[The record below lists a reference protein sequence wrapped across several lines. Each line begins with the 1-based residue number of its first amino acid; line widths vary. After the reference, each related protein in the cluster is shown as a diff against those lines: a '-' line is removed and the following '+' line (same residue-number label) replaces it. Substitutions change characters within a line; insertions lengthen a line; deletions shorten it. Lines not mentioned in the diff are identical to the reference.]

1 MLKLNVEQQNN
12 WFVWEVLRSFSE
24 FPDRNLDRVGS
35 DWKPLFFSPV
45 AVLLPLLNELLVF
58 INYCKK
64 NKQTKKSNYKG
75 VTPQPFAMERQTRE
89 ACIGQVCAVLMYTKN
104 FSLKH
109 C

>member
-1 MLKLNVEQQNN
+1 M
-12 WFVWEVLRSFSE
+12 RSSRTIDVSKKCSGLSLSFQIGIWTE
-24 FPDRNLDRVGS
+24 LVVIENPF
-35 DWKPLFFSPV
+35 FFSPV

-58 INYCKK
+58 INYCKT
-64 NKQTKKSNYKG
+64 NKQTENSNYKG
-75 VTPQPFAMERQTRE
+75 GTPQPFATERQTRE